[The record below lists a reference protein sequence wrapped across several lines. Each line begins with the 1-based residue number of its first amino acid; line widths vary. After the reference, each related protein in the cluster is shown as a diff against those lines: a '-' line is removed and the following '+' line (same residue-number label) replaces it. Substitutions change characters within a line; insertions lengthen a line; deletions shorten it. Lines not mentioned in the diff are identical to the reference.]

1 MEMTVRSAMHQAGA
15 AALTEFL
22 QFPAPDGDQRTVP
35 CACGHDAR
43 YQELRAKPVLTAVGK
58 VKVLRLYYLCVH
70 CHSGQ
75 FPADIE
81 LDIENTEFS
90 PGVRRMQAI
99 VGQQGPFDHGPEQMK
114 VLAGVEV
121 TTKAV
126 ERTAEAIGDDI
137 ARCEQREISGL
148 CKWICPLWWE
158 MQCLSCMC
166 KWMGR
171 ACRWSRKRR

>member
-1 MEMTVRSAMHQAGA
+1 M
-15 AALTEFL
+15 
-22 QFPAPDGDQRTVP
+22 
-35 CACGHDAR
+35 
-43 YQELRAKPVLTAVGK
+43 
-58 VKVLRLYYLCVH
+58 KVLRLYYLCVH
-70 CHSGQ
+70 CHAGQ

-99 VGQQGPFDHGPEQMK
+99 VGQQGPFDHGPEQTK

-137 ARCEQREISGL
+137 ARCEQREIQRAVQLDLPMVVGDAVPIL
-148 CKWICPLWWE
+148 YVQ
-158 MQCLSCMC
+158 MDGTG
-166 KWMGR
+166 GR
-171 ACRWSRKRR
+171 AGGQERDARPARQSGWPTRAYTGGQVGMCLHADHVRHRDR